1 MKRTLTSVALTAL
14 MFTPVVFASDI
25 RVDNGRDIIRAG
37 DPASKL
43 SQYLGRPDYSDVAKV
58 CTKPSR
64 SACSKSNS
72 RWGRIYQYRYKDL
85 NYQIEVYDATI
96 TRISWSR

>member
-43 SQYLGRPDYSDVAKV
+43 IDILTALKR
-58 CTKPSR
+58 R
-64 SACSKSNS
+64 
-72 RWGRIYQYRYKDL
+72 
-85 NYQIEVYDATI
+85 
-96 TRISWSR
+96 

>member
-1 MKRTLTSVALTAL
+1 MKRTLTAVALTAL
-14 MFTPVVFASDI
+14 MLTPAAQASDI

-43 SQYLGRPDYSDVAKV
+43 SRYLGRPNYSDVAKV

-64 SACSKSNS
+64 SECRDSNS
-72 RWGRIYQYRYKDL
+72 RWGRIYQYYYDDL
-85 NYQIEVYDATI
+85 NYQIEVYDGKI
-96 TRISWSR
+96 TRISWTR